1 MPLLSLRLCG
11 RIGLMA
17 LMLTACSFHQTP
29 PAFTA
34 TGYIADRGAV
44 RLWRKDDTASERVT
58 LESVYSPYRG
68 ADTVVTR
75 YEYQQGEVRQIRRQ
89 QSGEQPETVQ
99 LRFDQQGKLSFM
111 QRERGQRRESLSDDE
126 TALYAFEARRV
137 LEISQALRAGQVR
150 LKQGIWHNGVITL
163 CQGGT
168 ATPDFDAR
176 AAGWLAGRT
185 RNASGDL
192 GIAWLDAP
200 EGTQL
205 LLVANENFCRWQPNE
220 NDL

>member
-1 MPLLSLRLCG
+1 M
-11 RIGLMA
+11 
-17 LMLTACSFHQTP
+17 
-29 PAFTA
+29 
-34 TGYIADRGAV
+34 
-44 RLWRKDDTASERVT
+44 T

-111 QRERGQRRESLSDDE
+111 QRKRGQRRESLSDDE

-163 CQGGT
+163 CQCGT

>member
-111 QRERGQRRESLSDDE
+111 QRERGQRRESISDDE

-168 ATPDFDAR
+168 ATPDFDAH

-205 LLVANENFCRWQPNE
+205 LLVANENVCRWQPNE